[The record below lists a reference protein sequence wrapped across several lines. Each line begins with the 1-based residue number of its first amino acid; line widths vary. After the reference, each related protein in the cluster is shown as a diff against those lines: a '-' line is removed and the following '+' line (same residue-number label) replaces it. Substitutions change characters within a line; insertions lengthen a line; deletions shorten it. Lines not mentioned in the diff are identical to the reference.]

1 MKLRTLEVCAD
12 SLDSVAA
19 ALEGGAARVELC
31 SGLAE
36 GGVTPSLGLV
46 KAAVHSGIKVNV
58 LIRPRGGDFVYTPAE
73 TECMITDIRAVTAA
87 GANGVVIGA
96 LTPEGDVDMELC
108 ARLVEA
114 AGEAEITFHR
124 AFDVCR
130 EPIKALEDVI
140 ALGCNRLLTSGQAPT
155 ALEGTGLLAKLRIA
169 AGQRLSVM
177 AGSGVSVKNAR
188 MIVERSGVNEL
199 HASAR
204 VAVPSSM
211 VYRNERVKMGAPEMD
226 EYSRMVTSAESVRN
240 IINEIN
246 SIK

>member
-46 KAAVHSGIKVNV
+46 KAAVQSGIKVNV

-130 EPIKALEDVI
+130 EPMKALEDVI

-155 ALEGTGLLAKLRIA
+155 ALEGAGLLAKLRIA
-169 AGQRLSVM
+169 AGERLSVM